1 MGALSKLNNILNR
14 SKEGE
19 ADETK
24 ATFYTTPVAYRDE
37 DGVWVGH
44 NGELWMYRVIDSNPI
59 SWEDPA
65 TKLGVEKP
73 LADILYELAS
83 TSRDTGGLKSLSK
96 AREVHLIALTWETD
110 AQVPKGTPDDLAQ
123 FMKRLLYFTVP
134 NRAVVVGVKLWSGL
148 AKDKTLLEQARDRVT
163 GALGE
168 AGPDWESYEQDRR
181 VVAEILGRNGGVVP
195 PRRVREQMESWYNY
209 GRGTDVAAWETEDYV
224 RVGAERIE
232 MASVMRF
239 DSPILYAPHNQW
251 GLSAQTHPAPVC
263 VASVRGILEPSGV
276 SRNRVRKSQRRVL
289 NEIEEEQAS
298 GDIERPEQS
307 MVLQLA
313 QEVEQFI
320 LSNREPLVSNCS
332 IVLGRRVQPNV
343 DETYADELRTVYGIE
358 TQPLVHRQ
366 MAALEE
372 TLPTSSRRVNPFVQD
387 LSIGML
393 AYAGF
398 QGFSNLGD
406 GKGVWVGLTDP
417 DYVPCFLD
425 PLGAPRANRP
435 PGLLIA
441 GDPGSGKAMPL
452 THPVLTPKGFVPMG
466 DITLGSEVIGRDGVA
481 HKVVGVY
488 PQGEKEIFRVWF
500 SDGSFADCCDEHL
513 WSVRRSMD
521 AARGKGWRTMSLG
534 EIREAGLRDRD
545 GKARFR
551 IPMVDPVQFEERELP
566 LDPYVTGALIGDGSL
581 TTFVG
586 ISSADPEILE
596 EVGRLLPDTCELV
609 HRSAYD
615 WTVVRKDRGRAAAG
629 HVLASWDAK
638 NALPPRATESL
649 ASLREFIAGAATAVS
664 KHEDGEVLVPFR
676 SVTLCEESARA
687 LAEFGVVARVE
698 MRPRQNWSRLVW
710 QRSERCVPVLVVDE
724 DLLRDCGEPQSAGS
738 SFEGGVEP
746 FLAGVLAQAAR
757 LSTTGTTV
765 LLKGDARL
773 GEIVAARM
781 NGHQVRYGATGAM
794 TIAVAEAGNP
804 VLDTVRKLGLSGKT
818 SLEKFIPE
826 QYRRASV
833 QQRVALLQG
842 LMDTDGECGKRGLVF
857 NTSSE
862 QLMRDVTEL
871 VQLLGGVARC
881 TDRTPMYWHND
892 ELRHGETAYRLA
904 IRLPETVVPFRL
916 QRKLEM
922 YQSVKRAVP
931 CRTIVKVEA
940 LPKQAAQCISVDAP
954 DHLYV
959 AGQAVVTHNTFL
971 ASLLAIQSSLA
982 GHQTIFVNPKPADS
996 LAPMARFAGGRV
1008 VKLTEIEEQGGF
1020 FDPFRFTAQTA
1031 EGRQVAADIA
1041 SQHILAVLGSRGVAG
1056 LGFSQEQ
1063 EIALIAGLREGAA
1076 RGAQCV
1082 AQAMQFVPDQSVQQL
1097 VYQQA
1102 ADPLFR
1108 LGISFQPVEP
1118 YSADDGLLL
1127 IEFDRPLDVPEKGV
1141 SPAEY
1146 TRTQRL
1152 AVAAVRLVTRSS
1164 LEILASRKGGVL
1176 VVDEAWMFLQST
1188 EGLAALQSI
1197 GRMGRSQNIL
1207 PIFATQRVDDL
1218 LREGVDMEGYLSRVF
1233 ALQLADER
1241 EARAALRL
1249 CRLEPT
1255 EGRINWLRQAGPRRG
1270 EGGRPGRAAMGL
1282 HRDLQGR
1289 HAAVMFGPV
1298 PEDVRLAISTNPE
1311 DRRVRDESGETR

>member
-1 MGALSKLNNILNR
+1 MGALNMGILSKLNNILDR
-14 SKEGE
+14 SKEGTS
-19 ADETK
+19 DETK

-44 NGELWMYRVIDSNPI
+44 NGELWMYRVIDSNPV

-65 TKLGVEKP
+65 TKIGVEKP

-83 TSRDTGGLKSLSK
+83 TSRDTGGLKALSK
-96 AREVHLIALTWETD
+96 AREVHLLALTWETD

-148 AKDKTLLEQARDRVT
+148 AKDKSLFEQVRDRVT

-168 AGPDWESYEQDRR
+168 SGPDWESYEQDRR
-181 VVAEILGRNGGVVP
+181 VVAEILGRNGGVIP

-232 MASVMRF
+232 MAAVMRF

-343 DETYADELRTVYGIE
+343 DETYADELRNVYGIE

-425 PLGAPRANRP
+425 PLGAPKANRP

-441 GDPGSGKAMPL
+441 GDPGSGK
-452 THPVLTPKGFVPMG
+452 
-466 DITLGSEVIGRDGVA
+466 
-481 HKVVGVY
+481 
-488 PQGEKEIFRVWF
+488 
-500 SDGSFADCCDEHL
+500 
-513 WSVRRSMD
+513 
-521 AARGKGWRTMSLG
+521 
-534 EIREAGLRDRD
+534 
-545 GKARFR
+545 
-551 IPMVDPVQFEERELP
+551 
-566 LDPYVTGALIGDGSL
+566 
-581 TTFVG
+581 
-586 ISSADPEILE
+586 
-596 EVGRLLPDTCELV
+596 
-609 HRSAYD
+609 
-615 WTVVRKDRGRAAAG
+615 
-629 HVLASWDAK
+629 
-638 NALPPRATESL
+638 
-649 ASLREFIAGAATAVS
+649 
-664 KHEDGEVLVPFR
+664 
-676 SVTLCEESARA
+676 
-687 LAEFGVVARVE
+687 
-698 MRPRQNWSRLVW
+698 
-710 QRSERCVPVLVVDE
+710 
-724 DLLRDCGEPQSAGS
+724 
-738 SFEGGVEP
+738 
-746 FLAGVLAQAAR
+746 
-757 LSTTGTTV
+757 
-765 LLKGDARL
+765 
-773 GEIVAARM
+773 
-781 NGHQVRYGATGAM
+781 
-794 TIAVAEAGNP
+794 
-804 VLDTVRKLGLSGKT
+804 
-818 SLEKFIPE
+818 
-826 QYRRASV
+826 
-833 QQRVALLQG
+833 
-842 LMDTDGECGKRGLVF
+842 
-857 NTSSE
+857 
-862 QLMRDVTEL
+862 
-871 VQLLGGVARC
+871 
-881 TDRTPMYWHND
+881 
-892 ELRHGETAYRLA
+892 
-904 IRLPETVVPFRL
+904 
-916 QRKLEM
+916 
-922 YQSVKRAVP
+922 
-931 CRTIVKVEA
+931 
-940 LPKQAAQCISVDAP
+940 
-954 DHLYV
+954 
-959 AGQAVVTHNTFL
+959 TFL

-982 GHQTIFVNPKPADS
+982 GHQTIFVNPKPSDS

-1020 FDPFRFTAQTA
+1020 FDPFRFTAQTP

-1063 EIALIAGLREGAA
+1063 EIALIAGLREGAT

-1270 EGGRPGRAAMGL
+1270 EGGRTGRAAMGL